1 MKMPRESTRTDSAS
15 NRGAAIART
24 SRFLAPSE
32 LMKANLSPGRSL
44 DPISHDGIHDALT
57 FLPAPA
63 YFYEYLYREIA
74 IIERSRE
81 PLTLIRLMISPREGN
96 LSIDHYEISI
106 INFAKA
112 LNRSIRQSDLAARI
126 DRYEFLIAVNNYQ
139 KGPSEISSRV
149 FALWRDEEFTFS
161 YSSSHHIEGERV
173 LSLLERLDQS
183 KIHFL

>member
-1 MKMPRESTRTDSAS
+1 
-15 NRGAAIART
+15 
-24 SRFLAPSE
+24 
-32 LMKANLSPGRSL
+32 MKANLSPGRSL

-81 PLTLIRLMISPREGN
+81 PLTLVRLVITPKSESPVIN
-96 LSIDHYEISI
+96 SYEISI

-126 DRYEFLIAVNNYQ
+126 GRYEFVLAVNSFQ
-139 KGPSEISSRV
+139 EAPMEIAGRIFSI
-149 FALWRDEEFTFS
+149 WRDEEFTFS
-161 YSSSHHIEGERV
+161 YSSAQYIEGDRA
-173 LSLLERLDQS
+173 LSLLGRLDS
-183 KIHFL
+183 SNKYFL

>member
-1 MKMPRESTRTDSAS
+1 MKT
-15 NRGAAIART
+15 
-24 SRFLAPSE
+24 
-32 LMKANLSPGRSL
+32 NLSPERSL
-44 DPISHDGIHDALT
+44 DSITHDGIHDALT

-106 INFAKA
+106 TNFAKA
-112 LNRSIRQSDLAARI
+112 LNRSIRRSDLAARI
-126 DRYEFLIAVNNYQ
+126 YRYEFLIAVNNYP
-139 KGPSEISSRV
+139 KGATEISRRI

-161 YSSSHHIEGERV
+161 YSSSEA
-173 LSLLERLDQS
+173 LLGLTA
-183 KIHFL
+183 

>member
-1 MKMPRESTRTDSAS
+1 MPRESTRTDSAS

-24 SRFLAPSE
+24 SRFLAPSV
-32 LMKANLSPGRSL
+32 LMKANLSPTSYL

-74 IIERSRE
+74 IIERSGE
-81 PLTLIRLMISPREGN
+81 PLTLIRLMITPKHSSG
-96 LSIDHYEISI
+96 SIANYEISI

-126 DRYEFLIAVNNYQ
+126 GRYEFLLAVNAYGQ
-139 KGPSEISSRV
+139 VPQGISDRV
-149 FALWRDEEFTFS
+149 FSLWRDEEFTFS
-161 YSSSHHIEGERV
+161 YSSSQYIKGDGA
-173 LSLLERLDQS
+173 LSLTERLDSQ
-183 KIHFL
+183 KVHTL

>member
-1 MKMPRESTRTDSAS
+1 MKMPRESTRTASAS

-24 SRFLAPSE
+24 SRFLALSA
-32 LMKANLSPGRSL
+32 LMKTNLSPERSL

-112 LNRSIRQSDLAARI
+112 LNRSIRRSDLAARI
-126 DRYEFLIAVNNYQ
+126 DRYEFLIAVNNYP
-139 KGPSEISSRV
+139 KRATEISRRIFV
-149 FALWRDEEFTFS
+149 LWRDEEFTFS
-161 YSSSHHIEGERV
+161 YSSSHHIEGERA
-173 LSLLERLDQS
+173 LSLLERLDKS
-183 KIHFL
+183 KIHVL